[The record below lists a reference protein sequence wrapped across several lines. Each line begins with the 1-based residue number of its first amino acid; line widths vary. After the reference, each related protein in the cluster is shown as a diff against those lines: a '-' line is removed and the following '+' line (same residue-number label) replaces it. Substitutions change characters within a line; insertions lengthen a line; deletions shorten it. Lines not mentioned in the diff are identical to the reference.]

1 MFAAHDWH
9 TFIVF
14 DLATNTFVTTTK
26 TKMQIIAVY

>member
-14 DLATNTFVTTTK
+14 DLATNTIVTTK